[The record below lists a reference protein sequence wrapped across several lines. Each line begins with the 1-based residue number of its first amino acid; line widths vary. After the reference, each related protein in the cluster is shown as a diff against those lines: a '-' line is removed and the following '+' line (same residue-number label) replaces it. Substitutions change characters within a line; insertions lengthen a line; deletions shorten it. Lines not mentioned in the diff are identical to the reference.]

1 MNENYKKLLAYYEKN
16 WINNKYI
23 NYVDLAQEEYLIWTN
38 NYLERFQGLL
48 NQSLETIHPK
58 ISYLIYKYGVYIKNI
73 YIKITNS
80 LINKI
85 EEKDDKFSVINDIL
99 SFMNKYNDKYKTK
112 ITFNNI
118 LQSSEELVEIIEK
131 ANEYCQDITFDNINF
146 FDENSEQ
153 NDSIDNNISEDND
166 KTELIDVE
174 INSSNEIK
182 FQEFFPKKIVK
193 IMS

>member
-23 NYVDLAQEEYLIWTN
+23 NYVDLAQEEYLMRTN
-38 NYLERFQGLL
+38 NYLERFHSLL

-131 ANEYCQDITFDNINF
+131 ATEYCQDITFDNINF

-153 NDSIDNNISEDND
+153 NDSTDNI
-166 KTELIDVE
+166 L
-174 INSSNEIK
+174 
-182 FQEFFPKKIVK
+182 VK
-193 IMS
+193 IMIKLN